1 VTFGCHKPIPQK
13 HLLYKERLERRIQK
27 LKNTKC
33 NREGTMDADYE
44 RAIQQANR
52 FNCNRNYIRENAL
65 ASSADRNLRDGS
77 MRGLGGN
84 TGHGNLPSIGDK
96 ASCCPS
102 PKTMAN
108 RMRINKDQLLQGYMG
123 SGGKLNLK
131 KGTGLGALASILL
144 KAGRDGNQSQNSTVL
159 LSK

>member
-1 VTFGCHKPIPQK
+1 VTVGCLKPIPQT
-13 HLLYKERLERRIQK
+13 HLLYKERLERRIQR
-27 LKNTKC
+27 LKNTKS
-33 NREGTMDADYE
+33 NRQGTIDPDYE

-84 TGHGNLPSIGDK
+84 MGHGNLPRIGDN
-96 ASCCPS
+96 ASYCPS

-108 RMRINKDQLLQGYMG
+108 RVRINKDHLLQGYMG
-123 SGGKLNLK
+123 PGGKFNLK
-131 KGTGLGALASILL
+131 KGTGLGAVASILL
-144 KAGRDGNQSQNSTVL
+144 KAGRDGNQSLNSTVL
-159 LSK
+159 